1 MVVYFFV
8 EDKLWFKVDM
18 FEIGI
23 LSYFKDLMKI
33 YIGRYRIII
42 IIYCYWYVSKRKN
55 GIF

>member
-23 LSYFKDLMKI
+23 SSYFKDLMKI